1 MGQNPMSAHGMLPS
15 GGSLNQPQILT
26 QTNTAT
32 NSLAKMKTIG
42 DLKSNHNNNQHL
54 TQHQQPQD
62 IKNVQSMINNLH
74 INTSQRGGTN
84 RFFERKT
91 IACLSQDRTSA
102 NNSTRA
108 NLSFGSAHHAGSSNH
123 HNAGVPGSATQTIV
137 PSTYSSQLAQQFS
150 LSQTRAQSSINTYS
164 GVASNNGTHSGVHTG
179 NTHHSMKPPVSAAPP
194 SATLQLNNSNQLNS
208 INANTI
214 PNSSYATIDNKG
226 RKLKKFQQLQ
236 DTFYTTQLDPVD
248 IPDGRDP
255 QTCAEYACD
264 IFEFLLATETE
275 NIALPGYMD
284 RQEDINEK
292 MRAILIDWLVEVHL
306 KFKLVPESLYLT
318 INLIDRYLEK
328 EQVNRQKLQLVG
340 VTAMLIACKYE
351 EIYPPIVKDFVY
363 ITDNA
368 YTKEEILDQERRMLQ
383 ILDFNIQ
390 ITSSYRFLERFTKVA
405 KVDALIFNLS
415 RYLLELSLVNYKFL
429 KYSPSNLASSA
440 LYLSLK
446 MTKHPNPWSEAMVKH
461 THYKESTIR

>member
-1 MGQNPMSAHGMLPS
+1 MSAHGVLPS
-15 GGSLNQPQILT
+15 GGSLNQPQIMT

-42 DLKSNHNNNQHL
+42 DLKSSNHNNNQ
-54 TQHQQPQD
+54 QQPQD

-108 NLSFGSAHHAGSSNH
+108 NLSFGSAHHQGASNH

-137 PSTYSSQLAQQFS
+137 PPTYSSQLAQQFS

-164 GVASNNGTHSGVHTG
+164 GVTNANSGSHQGVHTSS
-179 NTHHSMKPPVSAAPP
+179 NPHHSMKPPVSAIPP
-194 SATLQLNNSNQLNS
+194 SATLQLSNSNQLNS
-208 INANTI
+208 ISTTL

-226 RKLKKFQQLQ
+226 RRLKKFQQLQ
-236 DTFYTTQLDPVD
+236 DTFYSSQLDPAD
-248 IPDGRDP
+248 IPDARDP

-275 NIALPGYMD
+275 NIAMPGYMD

-318 INLIDRYLEK
+318 INLIDRFLEK

-368 YTKEEILDQERRMLQ
+368 YTKEEILEMERRMLQ
-383 ILDFNIQ
+383 TLDFNIQ

-446 MTKHPNPWSEAMVKH
+446 MTKHPNPWSEAMAKH
-461 THYKESTIR
+461 THYKEQTIR